1 MLRLHRPFGILV
13 AAGCLFIAIT
23 LTAQDAP
30 FPWDQV
36 VGVDVT
42 ELDQAQRTTVIELS
56 NEIPNYFGCRGTVTE
71 CIFQDPPDSTA
82 RRLVGFLGRRVLAD
96 ETPEEIEAV
105 VAVRRRSALPFSIAD
120 IFIDETACVG
130 ADDPLVT
137 VVEFADFECPICQTT
152 SPILG
157 AIVQERSETVR
168 LCFKFFPTRSHERA
182 VPSCVAA
189 LAASRQGQFWE
200 MHDALFASAP
210 DLSDEALE
218 TCATDIGLD
227 MDQFR
232 QDIADEALLE
242 EVLADKLEAQE
253 LGVDRTPSIFING
266 KRYLGELSEVE
277 LADRIDEELEMVQ

>member
-1 MLRLHRPFGILV
+1 MLRLRRPLGFLLATGL
-13 AAGCLFIAIT
+13 LFVTLT
-23 LTAQDAP
+23 LTAQDSP
-30 FPWDQV
+30 FPWEQV
-36 VGVDVT
+36 VGVDVS
-42 ELDQAQRTTVIELS
+42 ELDESQRTAVIELAD
-56 NEIPNYFGCRGTVTE
+56 EIPNYFGCRGTVTE
-71 CIFQDPPDSTA
+71 CVSEDPPDPTA
-82 RRLVGFLGRRVLAD
+82 LRLVGFLGRHVLAD
-96 ETPEEIEAV
+96 ETPEEIEAA
-105 VAVRRRSALPFSIAD
+105 VAVRRRSAMPFSVAD
-120 IFIDETACVG
+120 IYIDEAVCLG

-152 SPILG
+152 SPILEL
-157 AIVQERSETVR
+157 IVLERSENVR

-189 LAASRQGQFWE
+189 LAASRQDQFWE

-210 DLSDEALE
+210 DLSDEAIE
-218 TCATDIGLD
+218 TCASGIGLE
-227 MDQFR
+227 MAQFR

-266 KRYLGELSEVE
+266 KRYLGALSEME